1 MSARVNMMRGAWWM
15 AGVTV
20 FGTYLNTKANF
31 MTNLTPQV
39 SGLAGRRVQ
48 ISGSANARTDQV
60 LIAYAH
66 KIIAN
71 VVRGVLCE
79 GGGLVLAVGK
89 EPQQNPNDPDS
100 PSLIFDWMALEV
112 AAECLR
118 AGACAWGSKFEPPL
132 VIVASE
138 KSVRE
143 IPDKRRALWGELLR
157 GNYVRLESIRAG
169 ARSGTMLRERQA
181 RFGDILLALGGGTGV
196 EHLAD
201 LYVGRRRPVL
211 PLDLPLGASRED
223 GTGGAERLAREAHV
237 EPGRFFTL
245 QLPYTASANARL
257 FKLATQGG
265 AADVGEIANGIVEF
279 FKILDLPKVFYTRL
293 LNQKHIAFP
302 HVESFFRN
310 VVDPVVSAA
319 GYDRI
324 EVGTDVSEHPY
335 INVAIFE
342 GLHFSTI
349 AVVDITG
356 ERPNCFIELGYALGR
371 GVRVIM
377 TAEEGTPLPFDQ
389 QAMPCHFWAHGED
402 DGVRQ
407 AKLTEFWRK
416 NIDRPSLVK
425 D

>member
-1 MSARVNMMRGAWWM
+1 
-15 AGVTV
+15 
-20 FGTYLNTKANF
+20 
-31 MTNLTPQV
+31 MTNLPVQV

-48 ISGSANARTDQV
+48 ISGSASQHTDHG

-66 KIIAN
+66 KLIAD

-89 EPQQNPNDPDS
+89 EPRKDPNDSDS
-100 PSLIFDWMALEV
+100 PSLIFDWTALEV
-112 AAECLR
+112 AAESLR
-118 AGACAWGSKFEPPL
+118 VGACAWKSKFEPPL

-143 IPDKRRALWGELLR
+143 IPNERRALWDELLR
-157 GNYVRLESIRAG
+157 GSYVRLESIRAG
-169 ARSGTMLRERQA
+169 ARSGTMIRERQA

-201 LYVGRRRPVL
+201 LYIGRRRSVL

-223 GTGGAERLAREAHV
+223 GTGGAEHLAREAHV
-237 EPGRFFTL
+237 EPDRFFTL
-245 QLPYTASANARL
+245 QTPFAASANARL
-257 FKLATQGG
+257 FKLATQG
-265 AADVGEIANGIVEF
+265 ATTKVSEVAEGILEL
-279 FKILDLPKVFYTRL
+279 FKILNLPKVFYTRL
-293 LNQKHIAFP
+293 LNQKLDAFP
-302 HVESFFRN
+302 RVESFFRN

-319 GYDRI
+319 GYDRV

-349 AVVDITG
+349 AVVDVTG

-377 TAEEGTPLPFDQ
+377 TAEDGTNLPFDQ
-389 QAMPCHFWAHGED
+389 QAMPCHLWTHGED
-402 DGVRQ
+402 DALRQ
-407 AKLTEFWRK
+407 ANLTEFWRK
-416 NIDRPSLVK
+416 NVDRPPLVK